1 MATNNRGRVS
11 DPIAALSG
19 SQTQSPRLCRGMLT
33 FTTGLVSL
41 GKLAQFLRS
50 LRNFGV
56 VKIEVSPELVRD
68 RLGAA
73 QAIFAGC
80 QALGLT
86 ASLHMSER
94 VLSRIRDWP
103 AVGEFAA
110 PLAAQLDI
118 LAEEIEHLTLRVQ
131 DDLSAK
137 LMLVVDLQKQT
148 FFEHKSPI
156 FGVEVEAEFPSAAF
170 EIDEAGKCYALE
182 RSTACVFHLMRT
194 LEIGIKAASKCLSIP
209 DPVKDADRNWGAMLR
224 KFKDEMDR
232 RNTVP
237 HWARTSDREFFAEI
251 YVSLDAVRNVWRN
264 ATMHV
269 ENKYTP
275 EEAEHILGAV
285 RGFMRKLAS
294 RMDEQGQPTA

>member
-1 MATNNRGRVS
+1 
-11 DPIAALSG
+11 LSLWDIMKQIDVA
-19 SQTQSPRLCRGMLT
+19 S

-41 GKLAQFLRS
+41 GKFAQFLRS

-56 VKIEVSPELVRD
+56 VKIDVPPELVVD

-73 QAIFAGC
+73 QAIFVGC

-86 ASLHMSER
+86 ASLQMSER

-103 AVGEFAA
+103 AVGDFAA
-110 PLAAQLDI
+110 PLATQFDI
-118 LAEEIEHLTLRVQ
+118 LADEIEHLTLRVQ
-131 DDLSAK
+131 DELAAT
-137 LMLVVDLQKQT
+137 LMLVIDFQKQE
-148 FFEHKSPI
+148 FFKKTDI
-156 FGVEVEAEFPSAAF
+156 FGAEVDAAFPSAAF

-182 RSTACVFHLMRT
+182 RSTACAFHLMRA
-194 LEIGIKAASKCLSIP
+194 LEIAIKAIGKCLNIP

-224 KFKDEMDR
+224 KVKDEMDR
-232 RNTVP
+232 RNRLAQWTRV
-237 HWARTSDREFFAEI
+237 SDREFFAAI
-251 YVSLDAVRNVWRN
+251 HVTLDAVRNVWRN

-269 ENKYTP
+269 ENKYTL

-294 RMDEQGQPTA
+294 RMDELGQPLA